1 MENNP
6 DLKALPTTKRQW
18 LRFWEP
24 SQIEEPRVDPDLNHL
39 NQVQRSAEV
48 LRYSILRT
56 EYWISPRGTLREW
69 LRLNVAIAIVLGIPS
84 LLIVP
89 VVTYLI
95 NKFVTWSDLLV
106 RIATNLA
113 VLPGAL
119 LLAVGLFSA
128 LAFVIRRFFA
138 SSLTS
143 TKP

>member
-1 MENNP
+1 LGPKSDAMENNP
-6 DLKALPTTKRQW
+6 DLKALPATKRQW

-24 SQIEEPRVDPDLNHL
+24 SQLEEPQVDPDLRHL

-56 EYWISPRGTLREW
+56 EYWISPHGTLREW
-69 LRLNVAIAIVLGIPS
+69 LRLNVAIAMVLGIPS

-89 VVTYLI
+89 VVTYLF
-95 NKFVTWSDLLV
+95 NEFVTWSDLLV
-106 RIATNLA
+106 KIATNLA

-128 LAFVIRRFFA
+128 LAFVIRRFLA
-138 SSLTS
+138 S
-143 TKP
+143 

>member
-6 DLKALPTTKRQW
+6 DHKALPVTKRQW

-24 SQIEEPRVDPDLNHL
+24 RQLEEPQVDPDLRHL
-39 NQVQRSAEV
+39 NQIQRSAEV

-69 LRLNVAIAIVLGIPS
+69 LRLNVAVAIVLGIPS

-95 NKFVTWSDLLV
+95 NEFVTWSDLLMK
-106 RIATNLA
+106 IATNLA

-128 LAFVIRRFFA
+128 LVFIVRRFFA
-138 SSLTS
+138 S
-143 TKP
+143 